1 MDKTGFN
8 CFKIYQIALYVLN
21 FESNLKI
28 SWGSLD
34 KHGLDRHGLDKH
46 GHDKHG
52 LENHDLDKHGFYK
65 HDLDKHGLG
74 KLHTARSLD
83 WLSILFGIKI
93 ELRTRNRFVKLCNL

>member
-8 CFKIYQIALYVLN
+8 CFKIYQIALFVLN
-21 FESNLKI
+21 FKSNLKI
-28 SWGSLD
+28 SWG
-34 KHGLDRHGLDKH
+34 GLDKH
-46 GHDKHG
+46 GHDNHG
-52 LENHDLDKHGFYK
+52 LENHDFDKPGFYK

-83 WLSILFGIKI
+83 WLSIFFGIKI